1 MEPQTKEQLN
11 RKGDLHKEIS
21 LYLEVIGLTHTKYK
35 PSTIRTIAQFRKS
48 LPRVKAIL
56 KNRKLKKERKD
67 DPTTWWDVLTAVNWG
82 FLFGM
87 FVYFVGRSFSE
98 SFKKYF

>member
-11 RKGDLHKEIS
+11 RKEDLHKEII
-21 LYLEVIGLTHTKYK
+21 LNLEVIGLTHTKYK

-56 KNRKLKKERKD
+56 KNRKLKKK
-67 DPTTWWDVLTAVNWG
+67 
-82 FLFGM
+82 
-87 FVYFVGRSFSE
+87 SFFSLIKGKQ
-98 SFKKYF
+98 KKTKLKLQTL